1 MKTLPITSLPD
12 GMVDTPWGP
21 SESLHTRKL
30 HPGPGTPAEEVSRNQ
45 RERLFGAMVAGVAER
60 GFSETRIADLVEVA
74 GLSRNSFY
82 ALFPDKESCFIAA
95 LEAMVSTGFAYASA
109 ATAPSPGGRGTWRD
123 QVTAVVAAF
132 AQMVVAQ
139 PAAAR
144 MLLLGVHAAGPA
156 ALSHLDTAF
165 EGFEALGDERRREHP
180 ELVGLPDE
188 VITAVTGAVQEIA
201 RTRLREHREDQ
212 MPRLVPALAD
222 LIASYP
228 PPPEPLRLTT
238 RPPAFAPETIDA
250 HDRGERAIRAFT
262 AVVAERGYANTT
274 ITEIV
279 KRASMSPT
287 TFYANFGGKEG
298 VLMAAIDSVGAQ
310 TLAATIPAFRR
321 NPDWAHGIRAAFGAF
336 FNFLAS
342 RPALAR
348 LMLVE
353 VYAAGPQAMK
363 RREDAL
369 APLAALLGEGHA
381 RAPDVTPLAAE
392 AIAGGVIAL
401 SRKQIRDTGPEDL
414 PQLAPIS
421 TYLTLAPFIGAEA
434 ACRAANGSGL
444 PQR

>member
-1 MKTLPITSLPD
+1 
-12 GMVDTPWGP
+12 MVETPWGP
-21 SESLHTRKL
+21 SESLHARKL

-45 RERLFGAMVAGVAER
+45 RERLFGAMVASVAER
-60 GFSETRIADLVEVA
+60 GFAETRIADLVETA

-82 ALFPDKESCFIAA
+82 GLFPDKESCFIAA
-95 LEAMVSTGFAYASA
+95 LEAIVSTGFAYASA
-109 ATAPSPGGRGTWRD
+109 ATEPPPGGRGTWLE

-132 AQMVVAQ
+132 AEMVVAQ

-156 ALSHLDTAF
+156 ALRLLDRAF
-165 EGFEALGDERRREHP
+165 ESFETLGDERRREHP
-180 ELVGLPDE
+180 ELAGLPDE

-201 RTRLREHREDQ
+201 RTRLREHREGE

-222 LIASYP
+222 LIASYR

-238 RPPAFAPETIDA
+238 RPPTFAPETIDA

-262 AVVAERGYANTT
+262 VVAAERGYAKTT

-279 KRASMSPT
+279 KRASISPT
-287 TFYANFGGKEG
+287 TFYANFGGKED

-310 TLAATIPAFRR
+310 IVAATMPAFRR
-321 NPDWAHGIRAAFGAF
+321 NPEWAHGIRAAFGAF

-348 LMLVE
+348 LMLIE
-353 VYAAGPQAMK
+353 VYTAGPQAMK

-369 APLAALLGEGHA
+369 APMAALLGEGRA
-381 RAPDVTPLAAE
+381 RAPDVTPLATE
-392 AIAGGVIAL
+392 AIAGGIVNL
-401 SRKQIRDTGPEDL
+401 GRKQIRDTGPEDL
-414 PQLAPIS
+414 PHLAPIC
-421 TYLTLAPFIGAEA
+421 TYLTLTPFIGAEA
-434 ACRAANGSGL
+434 ACDAANGSGL